1 VLEHQARLPQAIAL
15 KLLVFRIQFPSDE
28 AAAEALCNLVRR
40 AAAEGRIE
48 HDIAGAGSCEGAGS
62 TSASG
67 NVAKCAPSYGVVATV
82 QAERL
87 FARTLSPF
95 HSLPLFVRDSSR
107 SSSPYLLPPKRGPT
121 AFMLPLVLPGN
132 RSLPARSSIFGC
144 ERRSFPSKEDLIE
157 AVLRLYSEGVVHEL
171 FDPVAHISDPREQI
185 IEFFDVRKVTG
196 RVLTRGCLGTKAAQE
211 YAGKHEG
218 IVELGIAASSR
229 GEVKFL
235 ELCKRAGFAKPQCL
249 AKQLNLLLQGAL
261 ALSHASGETSAFM
274 LAKDVA
280 SAVLENAPLVQPT
293 RSGS

>member
-1 VLEHQARLPQAIAL
+1 
-15 KLLVFRIQFPSDE
+15 
-28 AAAEALCNLVRR
+28 
-40 AAAEGRIE
+40 
-48 HDIAGAGSCEGAGS
+48 
-62 TSASG
+62 
-67 NVAKCAPSYGVVATV
+67 
-82 QAERL
+82 
-87 FARTLSPF
+87 
-95 HSLPLFVRDSSR
+95 
-107 SSSPYLLPPKRGPT
+107 
-121 AFMLPLVLPGN
+121 
-132 RSLPARSSIFGC
+132 
-144 ERRSFPSKEDLIE
+144 LIE